1 MRARGRA
8 FHYCLENYLL
18 MLTTEA
24 YVLMKVSWSLLLLAL
39 VTVSP
44 VLAAD
49 DEIWG
54 SSDERKEQTEST
66 KADVAS
72 TEEDV
77 VDPMPSPV
85 DAAPESAEVEED
97 DAD

>member
-24 YVLMKVSWSLLLLAL
+24 HVLMKVSQSLLLLAL
-39 VTVSP
+39 VTAAP
-44 VLAAD
+44 VFAAE

-54 SSDERKEQTEST
+54 PAEQEKTESAT
-66 KADVAS
+66 EATMPS
-72 TEEDV
+72 PTEEDV
-77 VDPMPSPV
+77 VDQMPSPV
-85 DAAPESAEVEED
+85 DSATEGVEDE
-97 DAD
+97 AD

>member
-24 YVLMKVSWSLLLLAL
+24 HVLMKVSQSLLLLAL
-39 VTVSP
+39 VTASP
-44 VLAAD
+44 IFATE

-54 SSDERKEQTEST
+54 SAEQEKTESAT
-66 KADVAS
+66 GATMPS
-72 TEEDV
+72 QEEDV
-77 VDPMPSPV
+77 VEQMPNPV
-85 DAAPESAEVEED
+85 DPGLEGED
-97 DAD
+97 EAD